1 MIRHKNFPAPSFSK
15 LFLVLAFSA
24 LLSICGATLYIVTD
38 TVTVAGKTAIVRA
51 SSEFKGPKNTSATYQ
66 LQNIFDTDS
75 TTGWQQGNELA
86 PEGQWIDVKFA
97 EKRKIKG
104 LIFGAGCRKDY
115 ICLEDNSV
123 PANMKIKL
131 DEKPAFEFTFDW
143 DTLADRPASLTRE
156 EVNMRKS
163 FLWFNCD
170 TPFTTALIQV
180 EFEQVRKGARYQ
192 KLAMS
197 DFELI
202 EPSDKRFDLFDILSK
217 LTINPNDLGI
227 IKSPALVIGDD
238 DPWRIKSFIDSSYS
252 GEASAAWK
260 QDSAK
265 IEKGL
270 NAGLHTISDGAEI
283 TRLIAVLKTLL
294 IKNSKMV
301 RFRQDGRTTIYMVQA
316 GTIYLGG
323 KQWDI
328 WRYISSITT
337 SKGLELTIR
346 YVPFAN

>member
-1 MIRHKNFPAPSFSK
+1 MNRHTSSTAFPASK

-24 LLSICGATLYIVTD
+24 LLSSCGATLYIVTD

-51 SSEFKGPKNTSATYQ
+51 SSEFKGPKNSPTVYQ
-66 LQNIFDTDS
+66 LPNIFDTDS
-75 TTGWQQGNELA
+75 TTSWQQGNEVA
-86 PEGQWIDVKFA
+86 GEGQWIDLKFA

-104 LIFGAGCRKDY
+104 LVFGAGCRQDY

-123 PANMKIKL
+123 PSKMKIKL
-131 DEKPAFEFTFDW
+131 DEKPAFEYTYDW
-143 DTLADRPASLTRE
+143 DAKADPPTSLTRE

-170 TPFTTALIQV
+170 TPFTTAVIQI
-180 EFEQVRKGARYQ
+180 EFEEVRKGARYE

-202 EPSDKRFDLFDILSK
+202 EPSDKRFDLLDILSK

-227 IKSPALVIGDD
+227 IKSPALLIGND
-238 DPWRIKSFIDSSYS
+238 DPWRIKQFIDSSYS
-252 GEASAAWK
+252 GEPSAAWK

-270 NAGLHTISDGAEI
+270 NAGMHTISDGAEI
-283 TRLIAVLKTLL
+283 TGLIAVLKTLL
-294 IKNSKMV
+294 IKNNKMV
-301 RFRQDGRTTIYMVQA
+301 RFRQDGRTTHYMIQA

>member
-1 MIRHKNFPAPSFSK
+1 MIRHKNLSALSFSK

-24 LLSICGATLYIVTD
+24 LLSVCSATLYIVTD
-38 TVTVAGKTAIVRA
+38 TLTVAGKTAIVRA
-51 SSEFKGPKNTSATYQ
+51 SSEFKAPKNSTTAYQ
-66 LQNIFDTDS
+66 LPNIFDTDS
-75 TTGWQQGNELA
+75 TTSWMQGGEV
-86 PEGQWIDVKFA
+86 PSDGQWLDVKFA

-104 LIFGAGCRKDY
+104 LVFGAGCRQDY
-115 ICLEDNSV
+115 ICLGDNSV
-123 PANMKIKL
+123 PAAMKIKL
-131 DEKPAFEFTFDW
+131 DEKPAFKFTFDW
-143 DTLADRPASLTRE
+143 DTLADPPASLTRE

-180 EFEQVRKGARYQ
+180 QFEQVRKGARYE

-202 EPSDKRFDLFDILSK
+202 EPSDNRFDLFDILSK

-227 IKSPALVIGDD
+227 IKSPALLIGND
-238 DPWRIKSFIDSSYS
+238 DPWRIKQFIDSSYS
-252 GEASAAWK
+252 GEPSAEWK

-270 NAGLHTISDGAEI
+270 NAGMHTISDGTEI
-283 TRLIAVLKTLL
+283 AGLIAVLKTIL
-294 IKNSKMV
+294 IKNSKLV

>member
-1 MIRHKNFPAPSFSK
+1 MIRRTSSSASLASK
-15 LFLVLAFSA
+15 PILVLAFSA
-24 LLSICGATLYIVTD
+24 LLSVCSATLYIVTD
-38 TVTVAGKTAIVRA
+38 TITVAGKTAIVRA
-51 SSEFKGPKNTSATYQ
+51 SSEFKGPKNAPTANQ
-66 LQNIFDTDS
+66 LPNIFDTDS
-75 TTGWQQGNELA
+75 TTSWLQGGEVA
-86 PEGQWIDVKFA
+86 SEGQWLDVKFA
-97 EKRKIKG
+97 AKRKIKG
-104 LIFGAGCRKDY
+104 MIFGAGCRKDY

-123 PANMKIKL
+123 PARIKIKL

-143 DTLADRPASLTRE
+143 DTLAEPPASLTRE

-180 EFEQVRKGARYQ
+180 EFEHVRKGARYE

-197 DFELI
+197 DFDLI

-227 IKSPALVIGDD
+227 IKSPALRIGND
-238 DPWRIKSFIDSSYS
+238 DPWRIKQFIDSSYS
-252 GEASAAWK
+252 GEPSAAWK

-270 NAGLHTISDGAEI
+270 NAGMHTISDGAEI
-283 TRLIAVLKTLL
+283 AGLIEVLKTIL
-294 IKNSKMV
+294 IKNGKLV

>member
-1 MIRHKNFPAPSFSK
+1 MNRPTSSAVFPASK

-24 LLSICGATLYIVTD
+24 LLSVCGATLYIVTD
-38 TVTVAGKTAIVRA
+38 TLTVAGKTAIVRA
-51 SSEFKGPKNTSATYQ
+51 SSEFKGPKNTPTAFQ

-86 PEGQWIDVKFA
+86 AEGQWIDVKFA

-104 LIFGAGCRKDY
+104 LIFGAGCRQDY

-123 PANMKIKL
+123 PAKMKIKL
-131 DEKPAFEFTFDW
+131 DEKPAFEYTFDW
-143 DTLADRPASLTRE
+143 DTMADPPASLTRE

-170 TPFTTALIQV
+170 TPFTTAVIQV
-180 EFEQVRKGARYQ
+180 EFEQVRKGARYE
-192 KLAMS
+192 KLALS
-197 DFELI
+197 DFEII
-202 EPSDKRFDLFDILSK
+202 EPSDKRFDLLDILSK

-227 IKSPALVIGDD
+227 IKSPALQIGND
-238 DPWRIKSFIDSSYS
+238 DPWRIKQFIDSSYG
-252 GEASAAWK
+252 GEPTAGWK

-270 NAGLHTISDGAEI
+270 NTGMHTISDGAEI
-283 TRLIAVLKTLL
+283 TKLIAVLKTLL

-301 RFRQDGRTTIYMVQA
+301 RFRQDGRTTLYMIQA